1 MEQVRHGQE
10 SWAQF
15 DDDDND
21 DSSMIRNPLS
31 VPICTSYSYFPTEG
45 SSFFCQPVLNSHF
58 SNLHSVNSPDQLN
71 NLSNSLLLPF
81 ASYHSPEQP
90 MKSIEVKSIDHDNL
104 SNYAQNNSYQL
115 KHIQYQLDPYNKWS
129 SFDQSIIQQPTT
141 TTSVLTSTVSAT
153 HSMTTSIM
161 QNNTTSNSCITTMQT
176 IPDPWAVTS
185 DQKAYYLSQ
194 FLRLQPDIRS
204 KLNGLQSKAYFELSK
219 LPSLE
224 LSKIWELSDLDRD
237 GQLTLGEFCVA
248 MHLVVYRLNGVPIPN
263 TLPLAL
269 LELVES
275 NWLSA
280 KTIPQTTT
288 TSTVGST
295 ISDCTLNSFKQ
306 SSYINSTGNKSIDT
320 PNNCQQSDCLQ
331 QSPSS
336 LPISDYQTIS
346 LNHDIQTTTTNLS
359 PIGII
364 YPMNSI
370 EMKQQQQQR
379 RWSLSSQSDICS
391 LAEGMMLFESK
402 PNMDAQLKH
411 PIPLRIRTLPSSI
424 IPETN
429 SVYNSQNISFPY
441 RNAFYSTTNPVM
453 IESSITSLP
462 HIYKISDKSKQ
473 QSSSTLLK
481 TQHSEPIPS
490 HFTHNHLSMP
500 ISMKTPP
507 PPPPPP
513 PRANLLLMT
522 NINSVDNSVQK
533 YSLENDKQE
542 ITSPLTTTLDEKEV
556 KPIES
561 YLLIDSVEMLKCQ
574 CDEVSQINE
583 ELAITLMK
591 LQNNRIALKIFLER
605 LMPLETV

>member
-90 MKSIEVKSIDHDNL
+90 MKSIEVKSTDHDNL

-141 TTSVLTSTVSAT
+141 TTTTSVLTSTVSAT
-153 HSMTTSIM
+153 HSLYYNNANYPRSMGSYIRSKSIL
-161 QNNTTSNSCITTMQT
+161 
-176 IPDPWAVTS
+176 
-185 DQKAYYLSQ
+185 LSQ

-336 LPISDYQTIS
+336 LPISDYQTMS

-370 EMKQQQQQR
+370 ELKQQQQQR

-402 PNMDAQLKH
+402 PNMDAQ
-411 PIPLRIRTLPSSI
+411 
-424 IPETN
+424 
-429 SVYNSQNISFPY
+429 
-441 RNAFYSTTNPVM
+441 
-453 IESSITSLP
+453 
-462 HIYKISDKSKQ
+462 SKQ

-500 ISMKTPP
+500 ISMKTPPPP

-542 ITSPLTTTLDEKEV
+542 ITSPLTTTLDEKEI